1 MQAHFGQTTL
11 KIQEDTM
18 EKLEKAITK
27 IIRTIEPGCY
37 FDTHTV
43 ILLLLKNDHD
53 AYLSGAGN
61 HASTKPY
68 HAKISKIIK
77 ANEALVEAA
86 GNSYSKNVYD
96 HFSDCHLWLRKK
108 KPVKGA

>member
-1 MQAHFGQTTL
+1 
-11 KIQEDTM
+11 M
-18 EKLEKAITK
+18 EKLEKAVRK
-27 IIRTIEPGCY
+27 IINSIEPGCY

-53 AYLSGAGN
+53 AYLLGAGI

-77 ANEALVEAA
+77 SNDVLVEEA
-86 GNSYSKNVYD
+86 GKSYSKNVFD
-96 HFSDCHLWLRKK
+96 NFSDCHLWLRKK
-108 KPVKGA
+108 KPGKKA